1 MCITTPSKGGTFL
14 KNTLVRIKDPEHDGA
29 FKLLETS
36 FTDIFFSL
44 PCLQK
49 ARNRS
54 PKLGKMGDWS
64 FLGEFLEEVHKHS
77 TVIGKV
83 WLTVL
88 FIFRMLV
95 LGTAAESSWGDEQA
109 DFRCDTIQPGCQNV
123 CYDQAFPISHIRYW
137 VLQIIFVSTPSLV
150 YMGHA
155 MHTVRMQEKQKLRD
169 AEKTKEARA
178 AGAYEYPV
186 AEKAELSCWNEVEGK
201 IVLRGTLLNT
211 YVCTILIRT
220 TMEVAFIV
228 GQYLLYGIFLDTLHV
243 CRRSPC
249 PHPVNCYVSR
259 PTEKNVFI
267 VFMMAV
273 AGLSLFLSLAELYHL
288 GWKKIRQRFVKS
300 RQGMDK
306 QQLLGAS
313 TSLTQRLTPPPDFNQ
328 CLNRADQKYL
338 GGLSHNMCSRKNP
351 NTLAAEEVPDQEN
364 ISQGFN
370 IQYSHKPEE
379 PNGASPSHDLPPG
392 YRGDKRRLSK
402 ASSKARS
409 DDLSV

>member
-1 MCITTPSKGGTFL
+1 MGPSK
-14 KNTLVRIKDPEHDGA
+14 P
-29 FKLLETS
+29 LETS
-36 FTDIFFSL
+36 HADIFLFL
-44 PCLQK
+44 FYLQK
-49 ARNRS
+49 VQHQS
-54 PKLGKMGDWS
+54 PTLGKMGDWS

-169 AEKTKEARA
+169 AEKAKEA
-178 AGAYEYPV
+178 GGTGTYEYL
-186 AEKAELSCWNEVEGK
+186 AEKAELSCWQEANGK
-201 IVLRGTLLNT
+201 IVLQGTLLNT

-220 TMEVAFIV
+220 AMEVAFMV

-288 GWKKIRQRFVKS
+288 GWKKIRQRLAKS
-300 RQGMDK
+300 RQGDK
-306 QQLLGAS
+306 HQLLGPS
-313 TSLTQRLTPPPDFNQ
+313 TSLVQSLTPPPDFNQ
-328 CLNRADQKYL
+328 CLKNSPDEKFF
-338 GGLSHNMCSRKNP
+338 SDFSNNMGSRKNP
-351 NTLAAEEVPDQEN
+351 DPLATEEVPNQEQ
-364 ISQGFN
+364 IPEEGF
-370 IQYSHKPEE
+370 IHVQYGQKPEQ
-379 PNGASPSHDLPPG
+379 PSGASAGHRFPQG
-392 YRGDKRRLSK
+392 YHSDKRRLSK

>member
-1 MCITTPSKGGTFL
+1 
-14 KNTLVRIKDPEHDGA
+14 
-29 FKLLETS
+29 
-36 FTDIFFSL
+36 
-44 PCLQK
+44 
-49 ARNRS
+49 
-54 PKLGKMGDWS
+54 MGDWS

-169 AEKTKEARA
+169 AEKAKEAR
-178 AGAYEYPV
+178 GPGSYEYPV
-186 AEKAELSCWNEVEGK
+186 AEKAELSCWKEVDGK
-201 IVLRGTLLNT
+201 IVLQGTLLNT

-267 VFMMAV
+267 VFMLAV
-273 AGLSLFLSLAELYHL
+273 AALSLFLSLAELYHL

-306 QQLLGAS
+306 QQLLGPS
-313 TSLTQRLTPPPDFNQ
+313 TSLVQSLTPPPDFHQ
-328 CLNRADQKYL
+328 CLKNRPGEKYL
-338 GGLSHNMCSRKNP
+338 SDFSNNMGSRKNP
-351 NTLAAEEVPDQEN
+351 DTLATEEVPDQEL
-364 ISQGFN
+364 ISREGF
-370 IQYSHKPEE
+370 IHMQYGQKPEE
-379 PNGASPSHDLPPG
+379 HNGASPGHRLPPG
-392 YRGDKRRLSK
+392 YHSDKRRLSK

>member
-1 MCITTPSKGGTFL
+1 K
-14 KNTLVRIKDPEHDGA
+14 V
-29 FKLLETS
+29 
-36 FTDIFFSL
+36 
-44 PCLQK
+44 
-49 ARNRS
+49 RS
-54 PKLGKMGDWS
+54 PSRKLGKMGDWS

-137 VLQIIFVSTPSLV
+137 VLQIIFVSTPSLL

-155 MHTVRMQEKQKLRD
+155 MHTVRMQEKKKLQD
-169 AEKTKEARA
+169 AEKAKEVRGT
-178 AGAYEYPV
+178 GAYEYQE

-228 GQYLLYGIFLDTLHV
+228 GQYLLYGVFLDTLHV

-267 VFMMAV
+267 VFMLAV

-300 RQGMDK
+300 RQGLDK
-306 QQLLGAS
+306 HHLLGPS
-313 TSLTQRLTPPPDFNQ
+313 TSLVQNFAPHTGFQQ
-328 CLNRADQKYL
+328 CLKNSPGEKFLGDFSNNRGSPKNAD
-338 GGLSHNMCSRKNP
+338 
-351 NTLAAEEVPDQEN
+351 TLATEEVPDQER
-364 ISQGFN
+364 ISGENFN
-370 IQYSHKPEE
+370 SMRRYGQKPEE
-379 PNGASPSHDLPPG
+379 PNGASPDHRRPPS
-392 YRGDKRRLSK
+392 YHGDKRRLSK

>member
-1 MCITTPSKGGTFL
+1 
-14 KNTLVRIKDPEHDGA
+14 
-29 FKLLETS
+29 
-36 FTDIFFSL
+36 
-44 PCLQK
+44 
-49 ARNRS
+49 
-54 PKLGKMGDWS
+54 MGDWS

-109 DFRCDTIQPGCQNV
+109 DFLCDTMQPGCENV

-137 VLQIIFVSTPSLV
+137 VLQVIFVSTPSLV
-150 YMGHA
+150 YLGHA
-155 MHTVRMQEKQKLRD
+155 VHMVRVQEKRKLLRE
-169 AEKTKEARA
+169 AERAKEVRA
-178 AGAYEYPV
+178 AGSYEYPV
-186 AEKAELSCWNEVEGK
+186 AEKTELSCWEEVNGR
-201 IVLRGTLLNT
+201 IALQGSLLNT
-211 YVCTILIRT
+211 YVCSILIRT

-228 GQYLLYGIFLDTLHV
+228 GQYLLYGVFLDTLHV

-267 VFMMAV
+267 VFMLAV

-300 RQGMDK
+300 QPGVGECQLPGPSAGMV
-306 QQLLGAS
+306 QS
-313 TSLTQRLTPPPDFNQ
+313 CTPPPDFNQ
-328 CLNRADQKYL
+328 CLENGPGGKFFSPFSNKMASQQNTDNLATEQVRSQEQIPREGFIHIRYAQK
-338 GGLSHNMCSRKNP
+338 P
-351 NTLAAEEVPDQEN
+351 EVPNE
-364 ISQGFN
+364 G
-370 IQYSHKPEE
+370 
-379 PNGASPSHDLPPG
+379 SPGPSLAHG
-392 YRGDKRRLSK
+392 YQSDKRRLSK

>member
-1 MCITTPSKGGTFL
+1 
-14 KNTLVRIKDPEHDGA
+14 
-29 FKLLETS
+29 
-36 FTDIFFSL
+36 
-44 PCLQK
+44 
-49 ARNRS
+49 
-54 PKLGKMGDWS
+54 MGDWS

-137 VLQIIFVSTPSLV
+137 VLQIIFVSTPSLL

-155 MHTVRMQEKQKLRD
+155 MHMVRTQEKRKLRAAECAKQVGAD
-169 AEKTKEARA
+169 AFDSPA
-178 AGAYEYPV
+178 AKKP
-186 AEKAELSCWNEVEGK
+186 ELTCWEEVNGR

-211 YVCTILIRT
+211 YVCSILIRT
-220 TMEVAFIV
+220 AMEVAFIV
-228 GQYLLYGIFLDTLHV
+228 GQYLLYGVFLNTVHT

-267 VFMMAV
+267 VFMLAV

-288 GWKKIRQRFVKS
+288 GWKKCRQRLAKRRRQQAAPERPLPGPSVGPVRQYLENVLGDAFVAS
-300 RQGMDK
+300 QQNTDALAA
-306 QQLLGAS
+306 QLLPGQEHIPGEGYNHVHHHS
-313 TSLTQRLTPPPDFNQ
+313 QRP
-328 CLNRADQKYL
+328 
-338 GGLSHNMCSRKNP
+338 
-351 NTLAAEEVPDQEN
+351 EVP
-364 ISQGFN
+364 
-370 IQYSHKPEE
+370 
-379 PNGASPSHDLPPG
+379 NGGSPMGHRLPHG
-392 YRGDKRRLSK
+392 DHSDKRRLSK

>member
-1 MCITTPSKGGTFL
+1 
-14 KNTLVRIKDPEHDGA
+14 
-29 FKLLETS
+29 
-36 FTDIFFSL
+36 
-44 PCLQK
+44 
-49 ARNRS
+49 
-54 PKLGKMGDWS
+54 MGDWS

-109 DFRCDTIQPGCQNV
+109 DFQCDTMQPGCGNV

-155 MHTVRMQEKQKLRD
+155 MHTVRMQEKRKLRE
-169 AEKTKEARA
+169 AERAKEVR
-178 AGAYEYPV
+178 GTGSYEYPV
-186 AEKAELSCWNEVEGK
+186 AEKAELSCWEEVNGR
-201 IVLRGTLLNT
+201 IVLQGTLLNT
-211 YVCTILIRT
+211 YVCSILIRT

-267 VFMMAV
+267 VFMLAV
-273 AGLSLFLSLAELYHL
+273 AALSLFLSLAELYHL

-300 RQGMDK
+300 RQGMVEC
-306 QQLLGAS
+306 QLPGPSAGIV
-313 TSLTQRLTPPPDFNQ
+313 QNCTPPPDFNQ
-328 CLNRADQKYL
+328 CLENGPDGKFF
-338 GGLSHNMCSRKNP
+338 NP
-351 NTLAAEEVPDQEN
+351 FSNKMASQQNTDNLATEQVQGQEP
-364 ISQGFN
+364 IPGEGF
-370 IQYSHKPEE
+370 IHIRYAQKPEV
-379 PNGASPSHDLPPG
+379 PNGASPGHRLPHG
-392 YRGDKRRLSK
+392 YQSDKRRLSK

>member
-1 MCITTPSKGGTFL
+1 
-14 KNTLVRIKDPEHDGA
+14 
-29 FKLLETS
+29 
-36 FTDIFFSL
+36 
-44 PCLQK
+44 
-49 ARNRS
+49 
-54 PKLGKMGDWS
+54 MGDWS

-169 AEKTKEARA
+169 AEKTKEAHA
-178 AGAYEYPV
+178 AGAYGYPV

-288 GWKKIRQRFVKS
+288 GWKKIRQRFAKS

-313 TSLTQRLTPPPDFNQ
+313 TSLAQSLTSPPVFNQ
-328 CLNRADQKYL
+328 GLNREGDKYL
-338 GGLSHNMCSRKNP
+338 GDLSHNMCSRKNP
-351 NTLAAEEVPDQEN
+351 DTLAAEEVPDQEH
-364 ISQGFN
+364 ISRGFN
-370 IQYSHKPEE
+370 VQYSQKPEE
-379 PNGASPSHDLPPG
+379 PNGASLSHDLPPS
-392 YRGDKRRLSK
+392 YRADKRRLSK

>member
-1 MCITTPSKGGTFL
+1 
-14 KNTLVRIKDPEHDGA
+14 
-29 FKLLETS
+29 
-36 FTDIFFSL
+36 
-44 PCLQK
+44 
-49 ARNRS
+49 
-54 PKLGKMGDWS
+54 MGDWS

-109 DFRCDTIQPGCQNV
+109 DFKCDSLQPGCQNV

-137 VLQIIFVSTPSLV
+137 VLQIIFVSTPSLL

-169 AEKTKEARA
+169 AQRVKEAQ
-178 AGAYEYPV
+178 AGGSCAYPV
-186 AEKAELSCWNEVEGK
+186 AQKLELSCWEEVNGK
-201 IVLRGTLLNT
+201 IILRGTLLNT

-220 TMEVAFIV
+220 IMEVAFIV
-228 GQYLLYGIFLDTLHV
+228 GQYLLYGIFLNTLHI
-243 CRRSPC
+243 CHRSPC

-267 VFMMAV
+267 VFMLAV
-273 AGLSLFLSLAELYHL
+273 AGLSLFLSLVELYHL
-288 GWKKIRQRFVKS
+288 AWKKIRERFAKS
-300 RQGMDK
+300 RQGTA
-306 QQLLGAS
+306 QSQLPGPS
-313 TSLTQRLTPPPDFNQ
+313 TGMVKSCTPPPDFSQ
-328 CLNRADQKYL
+328 CLEHEPGQKPFSPFSSNMISQQNAGTLVAEQMPNQTQITMEGFDHITYDQKPEMSN
-338 GGLSHNMCSRKNP
+338 GVFASHR
-351 NTLAAEEVPDQEN
+351 
-364 ISQGFN
+364 
-370 IQYSHKPEE
+370 
-379 PNGASPSHDLPPG
+379 LPHG
-392 YRGDKRRLSK
+392 YHSDKRRLSK

>member
-1 MCITTPSKGGTFL
+1 
-14 KNTLVRIKDPEHDGA
+14 
-29 FKLLETS
+29 
-36 FTDIFFSL
+36 
-44 PCLQK
+44 
-49 ARNRS
+49 
-54 PKLGKMGDWS
+54 MGDWS
-64 FLGEFLEEVHKHS
+64 FLGDFLEEVHKHS

-109 DFRCDTIQPGCQNV
+109 DFQCDTIQPGCENV

-155 MHTVRMQEKQKLRD
+155 MHTVRMQEKRKFREAEGAKEVQGADSYEYRV
-169 AEKTKEARA
+169 AEKT
-178 AGAYEYPV
+178 
-186 AEKAELSCWNEVEGK
+186 ELSCWEEVNGR
-201 IVLRGTLLNT
+201 IVLQGTLLNT
-211 YVCTILIRT
+211 YVCSILIRT

-267 VFMMAV
+267 VFMLAV

-288 GWKKIRQRFVKS
+288 GWKKIRQRFAKS
-300 RQGMDK
+300 QKGMARC
-306 QQLLGAS
+306 QLPGPS
-313 TSLTQRLTPPPDFNQ
+313 TGVAQSCTPPPDFSQ
-328 CLNRADQKYL
+328 CLESGPGEKFFNPFSNKVASQQNTDNLATEQVRGQEQIPGEGFIHIRYAQK
-338 GGLSHNMCSRKNP
+338 P
-351 NTLAAEEVPDQEN
+351 EVP
-364 ISQGFN
+364 S
-370 IQYSHKPEE
+370 
-379 PNGASPSHDLPPG
+379 GASPGHHHPQG
-392 YRGDKRRLSK
+392 YQRDKRRLSKASSK

>member
-1 MCITTPSKGGTFL
+1 
-14 KNTLVRIKDPEHDGA
+14 
-29 FKLLETS
+29 
-36 FTDIFFSL
+36 
-44 PCLQK
+44 
-49 ARNRS
+49 
-54 PKLGKMGDWS
+54 MGDWS

-109 DFRCDTIQPGCQNV
+109 DFQCDTMQPGCENV

-137 VLQIIFVSTPSLV
+137 VLQIIFVSTPSLL

-155 MHTVRMQEKQKLRD
+155 MHTVRMQEKRKLREAEKAKEVRGAGSYEYPA
-169 AEKTKEARA
+169 AEKT
-178 AGAYEYPV
+178 
-186 AEKAELSCWNEVEGK
+186 ELSCWEEVNGK
-201 IVLRGTLLNT
+201 IVLQGTLLNT
-211 YVCTILIRT
+211 YVCSILIRT

-267 VFMMAV
+267 VFMLAV
-273 AGLSLFLSLAELYHL
+273 AGLSLILSLAELYHL
-288 GWKKIRQRFVKS
+288 GWKKFRQRFAKS
-300 RQGMDK
+300 RQGLSEC
-306 QQLLGAS
+306 QLPGPSAGIVQS
-313 TSLTQRLTPPPDFNQ
+313 CTPPPDFSQ
-328 CLNRADQKYL
+328 CLENGPGGKFFNPFSNKMASQQNTDNLATEQVRGQEEIAGDGFIHIRYAQK
-338 GGLSHNMCSRKNP
+338 P
-351 NTLAAEEVPDQEN
+351 EVP
-364 ISQGFN
+364 
-370 IQYSHKPEE
+370 
-379 PNGASPSHDLPPG
+379 NGVSPGHRLPHG
-392 YRGDKRRLSK
+392 YQSDKRRLSK

>member
-1 MCITTPSKGGTFL
+1 MAQSMMGPSKPL
-14 KNTLVRIKDPEHDGA
+14 D
-29 FKLLETS
+29 TS
-36 FTDIFFSL
+36 LTDIPFSL
-44 PCLQK
+44 LCLQK
-49 ARNRS
+49 VKHRS

-155 MHTVRMQEKQKLRD
+155 VHTVRMQEKQRLRD
-169 AEKTKEARA
+169 AEKAKEVRGT
-178 AGAYEYPV
+178 GAYEYPA
-186 AEKAELSCWNEVEGK
+186 AEKVELSCWNEGNGK
-201 IVLRGTLLNT
+201 IVLQGTLLNT

-288 GWKKIRQRFVKS
+288 GWKKLRQRFKS
-300 RQGMDK
+300 PQGADK
-306 QQLLGAS
+306 HQLLGPSAS
-313 TSLTQRLTPPPDFNQ
+313 LVQGLTPPPDFSQ
-328 CLNRADQKYL
+328 CLKSSAGEKFFSDFGNS
-338 GGLSHNMCSRKNP
+338 GSRKNP
-351 NTLAAEEVPDQEN
+351 DTLAAEGGPGQAQIPGE
-364 ISQGFN
+364 GF
-370 IQYSHKPEE
+370 IHLEYGQKPEE
-379 PNGASPSHDLPPG
+379 PNGASPGHRLPQG
-392 YRGDKRRLSK
+392 CYHSDKRRLSK